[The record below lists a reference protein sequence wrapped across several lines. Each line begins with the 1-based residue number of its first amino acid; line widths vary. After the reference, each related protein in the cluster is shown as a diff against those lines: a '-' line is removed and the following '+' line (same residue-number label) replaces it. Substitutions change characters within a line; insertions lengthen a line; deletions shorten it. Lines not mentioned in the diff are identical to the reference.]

1 VTDLKK
7 LADDIPQDGEA
18 LRATLYLS
26 LREERAAQ

>member
-1 VTDLKK
+1 VTDVKK